1 MVENENYRGVYE
13 AVDKMNQGYSFYPL
27 PLYNGASDTHADFE
41 NNVKTVLRTAHIQ
54 YMKRVSDG
62 EDPELV
68 LTELAESSL
77 AELRSLSEKQEGI
90 QENMKSLNRVSIKA
104 IVSQLRRESISMRR
118 RFYFFIIS
126 AIAIVLSLILL
137 LFNLFGIMN
146 PTNRQIMEILDT
158 QLLSYTDNIKDDYNK
173 IAAHAISFSQQ
184 LETSI
189 QRYLTEND
197 LTFEDLKNN
206 PEALANLQNHLYNL
220 RDLIH
225 EIKSENIAI
234 ESLEIIKPSAK
245 SQPTS
250 VYFVLRSKKLMGT
263 VEIYDIMTRTEK
275 VISVDFLS

>member
-1 MVENENYRGVYE
+1 
-13 AVDKMNQGYSFYPL
+13 
-27 PLYNGASDTHADFE
+27 
-41 NNVKTVLRTAHIQ
+41 
-54 YMKRVSDG
+54 
-62 EDPELV
+62 
-68 LTELAESSL
+68 
-77 AELRSLSEKQEGI
+77 
-90 QENMKSLNRVSIKA
+90 MKSLNRVSIKA

-173 IAAHAISFSQQ
+173 IAAHAISFSQH
-184 LETSI
+184 
-189 QRYLTEND
+189 
-197 LTFEDLKNN
+197 
-206 PEALANLQNHLYNL
+206 HLYNL

-263 VEIYDIMTRTEK
+263 AEIYDIMTRTEK